1 MKQQFQTIFI
11 LLLLM
16 VGSAY
21 SFAQEA
27 NLDVQLNKSTFRSGD
42 TIEIAATQS
51 TKKGS
56 LATLFLMAEHEDGMV
71 WEMRWPMLNGQCEA
85 ALIVP
90 DSVPEGPYRLR
101 FSVLQNLFTVFGK
114 VKTPE
119 KIQLL
124 QSTLLTHAGAV
135 YESETNVQPDGSFT
149 YKNVLFD
156 KDATLLFTLPD
167 AKSSDALNIEIA
179 TILDS
184 VVKPGSG
191 KNLDIFI
198 GNQLPASELKKFTSN
213 EGDSSLPAA
222 QVLQAVTVYS
232 KPSNRGEI
240 FNKKYSSGL
249 FKDMNERVINLLD
262 NPMLQNWNSVLQIIR
277 SQAAG
282 IIITGGINPT
292 VRWRGDG
299 VQFYLDEM
307 RVPIETIDMMP
318 VFDIAII
325 KLYPPPFFGNPG
337 GGGGAVAIY
346 TKRGGLTD
354 DGFKNAFKVTGYTPL
369 VSQFPVSPDRL

>member
-1 MKQQFQTIFI
+1 MTQPFQKIFI
-11 LLLLM
+11 FLLLI
-16 VGSAY
+16 VGSTKI
-21 SFAQEA
+21 FAQEA
-27 NLDVQLNKSTFRSGD
+27 NLNVQLNKSIFKPGD
-42 TIEIAATQS
+42 TIQIAATQS

-71 WEMRWPMLNGQCEA
+71 WEMRWPMLNGKCEA
-85 ALIVP
+85 ALVVP
-90 DSVPEGPYRLR
+90 DSIPEGPYRLR

-119 KIQLL
+119 KVKLL
-124 QSTLLTHAGAV
+124 QATLLTHAGTV
-135 YESETNVQPDGSFT
+135 YESETSVQPDGSFT

-167 AKSSDALNIEIA
+167 EKNSDALNIEIA

-184 VVKPGSG
+184 VMNPGTG
-191 KNLDIFI
+191 KNLDIFM
-198 GNQLPASELKKFTSN
+198 GNQTSATEQKKFSTNDADSLLPAT
-213 EGDSSLPAA
+213 

-262 NPMLQNWNSVLQIIR
+262 NPMLQNWNSVLQLIR
-277 SQAAG
+277 TQAAG
-282 IIITGGINPT
+282 INISGGINPI
-292 VRWRGDG
+292 VRWRGDR

-307 RVPIETIDMMP
+307 RVPVETIDMMP
-318 VFDIAII
+318 LFDVAII

-337 GGGGAVAIY
+337 GSGGAVAIY

-369 VSQFPVSPDRL
+369 VSNFPVSPDRF

>member
-1 MKQQFQTIFI
+1 MKQPFQKIFV
-11 LLLLM
+11 LLLLTG
-16 VGSAY
+16 GSAH

-27 NLDVQLNKSTFRSGD
+27 NLDVQLNKSTFKSGD
-42 TIEIAATQS
+42 TIQIAATQS

-114 VKTPE
+114 VKTPT
-119 KIQLL
+119 KVQLL

-135 YESETNVQPDGSFT
+135 YESETNVQTDGSFT

-167 AKSSDALNIEIA
+167 ARNSDALNIEIA

-184 VVKPGSG
+184 VIKPGTG
-191 KNLDIFI
+191 KNMDIYI
-198 GNQLPASELKKFTSN
+198 GTTPPAAELQKFTTKDA
-213 EGDSSLPAA
+213 DSSVPAA

-249 FKDMNERVINLLD
+249 FRDMNERMINLLD

-277 SQAAG
+277 TQAAG

-307 RVPIETIDMMP
+307 RVPIQTIDMMP

-369 VSQFPVSPDRL
+369 VSQFSVSPDRL